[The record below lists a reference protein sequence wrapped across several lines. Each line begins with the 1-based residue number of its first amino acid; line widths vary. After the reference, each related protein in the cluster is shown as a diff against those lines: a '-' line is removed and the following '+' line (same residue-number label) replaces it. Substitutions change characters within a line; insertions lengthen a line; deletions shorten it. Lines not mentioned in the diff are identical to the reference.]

1 MLKSA
6 KTKYKLGWSESQ
18 EFLNLFYFINFPII
32 LRTLED
38 IMGSDKEKAEQ
49 EKSFTVRDKR
59 FSAQKEEE
67 GDSKVKEE
75 KKGGEFD
82 AGGSP
87 EQEAILPEINF
98 INFLFSI
105 STSALIQLGEIQDPV
120 SQQTA
125 KNLPLAKQTIDL
137 IGMLKEKTKGNL
149 TPEEAK
155 LIENILFDLRMRYLK
170 ATS

>member
-1 MLKSA
+1 
-6 KTKYKLGWSESQ
+6 
-18 EFLNLFYFINFPII
+18 
-32 LRTLED
+32 
-38 IMGSDKEKAEQ
+38 MGSDKEKEEQ
-49 EKSFTVRDKR
+49 DKTFTVRDKR
-59 FSAQKEEE
+59 FSAQKEGE

-75 KKGGEFD
+75 KRGEEFR
-82 AGGSP
+82 AGDSP
-87 EQEAILPEINF
+87 EQEAVLPEINF

-105 STSALIQLGEIQDPV
+105 STSALIQLGEIEDPI

-149 TPEEAK
+149 SPDEGK
-155 LIENILFDLRMRYLK
+155 LIENILFDLRMRYVK